1 MVGSP
6 EGTEGGQGAGPEE
19 VVTLCWERKSAGRVG
34 VNGGEGMSV
43 QEERGGMYR
52 VPEAWRL

>member
-34 VNGGEGMSV
+34 VNGGEGMSECPGRKRRHV
-43 QEERGGMYR
+43 QSS
-52 VPEAWRL
+52 